1 MLEQTLIP
9 RCPCFC
15 GCWRISQTV
24 SSFCQFVLK
33 LISNFLAS
41 NQEVL
46 RCHCLC
52 CEAIIERAET
62 KRNILATSNSFKEI
76 IIHENVK
83 SIFNSLALKLLHF
96 GNGWPLLAGLCRQ
109 ISHYDH
115 PAPILIWHF
124 FGIFLHFFALF
135 FCTLD
140 FIFGSG
146 WPLAGLC
153 RQISH
158 YDHPAPTWRAI

>member
-15 GCWRISQTV
+15 GCWKISQTV

-96 GNGWPLLAGLCRQ
+96 GNGWPPARRHRQ

-115 PAPILIWHF
+115 PVP
-124 FGIFLHFFALF
+124 IFLHLFCTFFALF
-135 FCTLD
+135 CTSN
-140 FIFGSG
+140 FIFANG
-146 WPLAGLC
+146 WPLASRR